1 MGNRN
6 INISVRK
13 LPNGYALNIGK
24 RRYMYFNA
32 ERLLGG
38 IMLHLGCKELGYI
51 DTEELDTILLAI
63 STWDNSRDAFQA
75 AADMMRYNKELCHK
89 LRIEQATNAGWR
101 KKYEALR
108 IQNMN
113 LKKQL
118 KNIRL

>member
-6 INISVRK
+6 INISVRQ

-38 IMLHLGCKELGYI
+38 IMFHLGCKELGYI